1 MPVKPSLIAAF
12 ALALSTPASANEG
25 FALFKFVL
33 FKDGQVVASPSIFGA
48 FGSEVS
54 LEVPQLV
61 RVAAIASAPNR
72 EGHSFTA
79 VRLSVYEGGAMQ
91 PPREA
96 SMVADLTKD
105 PSLDYAVPGT
115 SYRLQFTPR
124 KVTLPKT
131 DVPGVPGAHETSIAD
146 GC

>member
-1 MPVKPSLIAAF
+1 MPLKRLLVATL
-12 ALALSTPASANEG
+12 ALALSTAASANEG

-33 FKDGQVVASPSIFGA
+33 FKDGQVVASPSIFGS
-48 FGSEVS
+48 FGSEVT

-61 RVAAIASAPNR
+61 RIAAVASAPDR

-96 SMVADLTKD
+96 SMVADLSKD

-124 KVTLPKT
+124 KVALPKT
-131 DVPGVPGAHETSIAD
+131 DVPGVPKGNEPSIAD

>member
-1 MPVKPSLIAAF
+1 MPLKPLLIAT
-12 ALALSTPASANEG
+12 LALDLSTAASANEG

-33 FKDGQVVASPSIFGA
+33 FKDGQVVDSPSIFGA
-48 FGSEVS
+48 FGREVT

-61 RVAAIASAPNR
+61 RVAVVASAPDR
-72 EGHSFTA
+72 EGRSFTA
-79 VRLSVYEGGAMQ
+79 VRLSVYEGGAML

-115 SYRLQFTPR
+115 SFRLQFTPR

-131 DVPGVPGAHETSIAD
+131 DVPGVAGGHEPSVAD